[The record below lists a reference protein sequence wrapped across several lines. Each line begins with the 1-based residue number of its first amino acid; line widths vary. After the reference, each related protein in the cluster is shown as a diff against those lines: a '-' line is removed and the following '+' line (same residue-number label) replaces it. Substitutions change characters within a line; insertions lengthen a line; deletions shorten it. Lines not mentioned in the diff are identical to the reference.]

1 VSTKSLLSG
10 IVVVALVLG
19 GGYLLVRYLEDQP
32 GYPLTSECGASSS
45 GDTLVRLDAEQMA
58 HASTIAAVGLRRGLP
73 RRAVTVALA
82 TALQE
87 SKLRNLGHGDRD
99 SLGLFQQR
107 PSQGWGKPD
116 QLNDPRYAAGAFYE
130 RLVRIPDWQR
140 MRVTEA
146 AQAVQRSAHPEAYQ
160 KWASEAAVLAK
171 ALSGETPASITC
183 VLHGQAVARA
193 GGARTVGTALEL
205 DWGRISIQEPHRGDR
220 LRLTVRGERSGW
232 RLAHWLVSH
241 AAEHGIERVSYSG
254 REWTA
259 RNGTWR
265 AAEAGTATVT
275 AGLYRDR
282 ERR

>member
-1 VSTKSLLSG
+1 VVGAKSLLSG
-10 IVVVALVLG
+10 VVVIALVLG
-19 GGYLLVRYLEDQP
+19 GGYLLVKYLGEHP
-32 GYPLTSECGASSS
+32 VYPLTSECEASS
-45 GDTLVRLDAEQMA
+45 GVATVRLDAEQMA
-58 HASTIAAVGLRRGLP
+58 HASTIAAIGLRRELP

-107 PSQGWGKPD
+107 PSQGWGQPE
-116 QLNDPRYAAGAFYE
+116 QLNDPRYAAGAFYD
-130 RLVRIPDWQR
+130 RLVRIPHWQR

-160 KWASEAAVLAK
+160 KWAGEATVLAK
-171 ALSGETPASITC
+171 TLAGEAPASITC
-183 VLHGQAVARA
+183 TLHGEATVRA
-193 GGARTVGTALEL
+193 GGARTVGNAMKL
-205 DWGRISIQEPHRGDR
+205 DWGRITVREPRRGDR
-220 LRLTVRGERSGW
+220 LQLAVRGERSGW

-259 RNGTWR
+259 QRGEWR
-265 AAEAGTATVT
+265 AAEAGTTTVT

-282 ERR
+282 ERT